1 MATDRGGSPDLLTFS
16 QRHSY
21 ESLPEPMRL
30 EQISSDL
37 RRQIWNTTRSF
48 LLENRTLRM
57 TRTYGYNRYYFSEQG
72 SRIVERVLG
81 SLYGKPEDEINTEYK
96 HALNAFRE
104 VIISSDFNRVL
115 DFMEI
120 MVNDHG
126 VSSGYA
132 DEVRCLFE
140 HYGAAYRLDMSQRPR
155 RFFPHVSKEQADE
168 TQRAIETLRESSMEG
183 AATHLREAAAHINAR
198 QFSDSIVV
206 SIHAVE
212 SVARAIDPKASKT
225 LGPALNSLE
234 KCGLLKHRV
243 LKDAFVKLYGYT
255 SDEEGIRHALVEKAG
270 PDIGLDEA
278 IFMYGACAS
287 FAAYLAGKRRQAEQQ
302 RPNP

>member
-1 MATDRGGSPDLLTFS
+1 MATERDSSLDGQTFS
-16 QRHSY
+16 QRYGY

-37 RRQIWNTTRSF
+37 RRRTWNTTRSF
-48 LLENRTLRM
+48 LLENRTLV
-57 TRTYGYNRYYFSEQG
+57 YNQFCFNERV
-72 SRIVERVLG
+72 SRIAERVLG
-81 SLYGKPEDEINTEYK
+81 DFFRKPEDEINTEYK

-115 DFMEI
+115 DFVEI

-132 DEVRCLFE
+132 DKVRCLFE

-155 RFFPHVSKEQADE
+155 RFFPHGSKEQADE

-198 QFSDSIVV
+198 QFSDSIVD

-212 SVARAIDPKASKT
+212 SVARAIDSKASRT

-234 KCGLLKHRV
+234 KLGLLKHRA

-255 SDEEGIRHALVEKAG
+255 SDEEGIRHALVEKAR
-270 PDIGLDEA
+270 PDVGLDEA

-287 FAAYLAGKRRQAEQQ
+287 FAAYLTGKHRQAEQQ
-302 RPNP
+302 QPNP